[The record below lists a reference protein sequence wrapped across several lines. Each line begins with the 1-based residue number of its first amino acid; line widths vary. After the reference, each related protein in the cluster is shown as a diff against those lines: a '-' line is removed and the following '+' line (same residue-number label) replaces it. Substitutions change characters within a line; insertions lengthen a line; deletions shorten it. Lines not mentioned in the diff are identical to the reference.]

1 MDETCDIAVIGAG
14 AAGLAAG
21 IFAAQ
26 RLPAARVVLMD
37 GAAQIG
43 AKILVSGGGRC
54 NVVHRS
60 VGADDFNADQP
71 FVRHVLSAFD
81 QDDAIRWFESLGVLL
96 KQEPT
101 GKLFPTTNR
110 ARTVL
115 DALLARCRELKIQ
128 VLRQHR
134 VHSVDAV
141 GDDDGDE
148 PRFAIHHEAGIVT
161 AQRVVMATGGR
172 SLPRTGSDGQ
182 GWRIAQSL
190 GHSVTPTYP
199 ALVPLVLE
207 PSFFHRT
214 LQGISQEV
222 ELSTYQGGKQIDRR
236 RGSLLWTHFGVSGP
250 VVSDASRFWV
260 IAQTVGKQNG
270 DRAQVRC
277 NLVPSADFQEIDRWL
292 VAAAAH
298 SPKRGAV
305 SVLSEKL
312 PQRVASVLADQ
323 AGVDRN
329 VSIGQMPRDDRRKLV
344 HYLIDLLLP
353 VVRDRGWN
361 YAEVTAGGV
370 PLQEVDYRSMASKRI
385 KGLYLIGEML
395 DCEGRIGGFN
405 FQWAWST
412 GHVAGCAAAASLS

>member
-1 MDETCDIAVIGAG
+1 MDEPCDIAVIGAG
-14 AAGLAAG
+14 AAGLAAA

-26 RLPAARVVLMD
+26 RLPTARVVLLD
-37 GAAQIG
+37 GAARVG

-60 VGADDFNADQP
+60 VGASDFNADQS
-71 FVRHVLSAFD
+71 FVRHVLAAFD
-81 QDDAIRWFESLGVLL
+81 HNDAIDWFASLGISL
-96 KQEPT
+96 KQEPS

-110 ARTVL
+110 AQTVL
-115 DALLARCRELKIQ
+115 DALLARCQQLRIP

-141 GDDDGDE
+141 GDDDG
-148 PRFAIHHEAGIVT
+148 PRFAIRHEAGILAT
-161 AQRVVMATGGR
+161 NRVIMATGGR

-182 GWRIAQSL
+182 GWRIVQSL

-222 ELSTYQGGKQIDRR
+222 ELSTYQCGKQIDRR
-236 RGSLLWTHFGVSGP
+236 RGSLLWTHFGISGP
-250 VVSDASRFWV
+250 VVLDASRFWV
-260 IAQTVGKQNG
+260 IAHTAGEKNS
-270 DRAQVRC
+270 DHAQVRC
-277 NLVPSADFQEIDRWL
+277 SFVPDTTFHGIEQWL
-292 VAAAAH
+292 VAAAAR
-298 SPKRGAV
+298 SPKRSAI
-305 SVLSEKL
+305 SALSEKL
-312 PQRVASVLADQ
+312 PKQMASVLAGH
-323 AGVDRN
+323 AGVKRN
-329 VSIGQMPRDDRRKLV
+329 ASLGQMRRDDRRRLV
-344 HYLIDLLLP
+344 HCLTELLLP

-370 PLQEVDYRSMASKRI
+370 PLQEVEYRSMASKRV
-385 KGLYLIGEML
+385 KGLYLAGEML
-395 DCEGRIGGFN
+395 ECEGKIGGFN

-412 GHVAGCAAAASLS
+412 GHLAGCAAAASLP

>member
-1 MDETCDIAVIGAG
+1 VDETCDIAVIGAG

-21 IFAAQ
+21 IFAAE
-26 RLPAARVVLMD
+26 RLTTARVVLMD
-37 GAAQIG
+37 GAAQVG

-60 VGADDFNADQP
+60 VGAGDFNANQP
-71 FVRHVLSAFD
+71 FVRHVLAAFD
-81 QDDAIRWFESLGVLL
+81 QNDAIRWFASLGVSL
-96 KQEPT
+96 KQEPG
-101 GKLFPTTNR
+101 GKLFPTTDR

-115 DALLARCRELKIQ
+115 DALLARCDQLNIE
-128 VLRQHR
+128 VLRQRR
-134 VHSVDAV
+134 VHSVNTV
-141 GDDDGDE
+141 SGDDE
-148 PRFAIHHEAGIVT
+148 PRFAVHHEVGIVV
-161 AQRVVMATGGR
+161 AQRVIMATGGR

-182 GWRIAQSL
+182 GWRMIQSL
-190 GHSVTPTYP
+190 GHSVTSTYP

-222 ELSTYQGGKQIDRR
+222 ELSTYEAGKQIDRR

-250 VVSDASRFWV
+250 VVMDASRFWV
-260 IAQTVGKQNG
+260 IAQATGEQNS
-270 DRAQVRC
+270 DHAQVRC
-277 NLVPSADFQEIDRWL
+277 SLVPGTNFQEVDHWL
-292 VAAAAH
+292 VTAASR
-298 SPKRGAV
+298 SPKRSVV

-323 AGVDRN
+323 AGMDRN
-329 VSIGQMPRDDRRKLV
+329 VSLGQIRRDDRRRLV
-344 HYLIDLLLP
+344 HCLTDLLLP

-370 PLQEVDYRSMASKRI
+370 PLKEIDGRSMASKRV
-385 KGLYLIGEML
+385 KGLYLVGEIL
-395 DCEGRIGGFN
+395 DCEGKIGGFN

-412 GHVAGCAAAASLS
+412 GHLAGCAAAASLS